1 MGSCWLDWWR
11 SHCFGVCVSSC
22 LLLGFGAIATA
33 APTNTTNTHVQGTTS
48 TTPAIQ
54 SSVQSSVKFQA
65 KAVLKNGRIHV
76 LVTNAGRYEQ
86 VIDLSCTPAFQS
98 GLNEK
103 LPVQTDHKDP
113 GVLRVYKKR
122 NGKYTQ
128 LTTVLSSCWR
138 GVTQTWKPGE
148 TRSVTVPDSKLAPG
162 THRVTAWISFE
173 VMRYKGD
180 LRRFSPYRERIRLTT
195 PALRV
200 TVPEQSAERPS
211 VQPSVQPSWSS
222 VAFVPTRH

>member
-22 LLLGFGAIATA
+22 LLLGSGSVAIGGATLGSAV
-33 APTNTTNTHVQGTTS
+33 PQNMTNAHVQGTTS
-48 TTPAIQ
+48 TT

-180 LRRFSPYRERIRLTT
+180 LRHFSPYRERIRLTT

-200 TVPEQSAERPS
+200 TVPEQSAE
-211 VQPSVQPSWSS
+211 QPSVQPSWSS